1 MAKIKFTLKSITRE
15 IERAEKRLH
24 ALRKKVTKADL
35 KRIELNLR
43 SLKRSH
49 ELIAHVCRPLAT
61 YGQTFTTK
69 S

>member
-15 IERAEKRLH
+15 IQRAEKKLR
-24 ALRKKVTKADL
+24 ALRKKVTKGDL
-35 KRIELNLR
+35 KRIDLNLR
-43 SLKRSH
+43 SLQRSY
-49 ELIAHVCRPLAT
+49 ELIAHVCRPITT

>member
-1 MAKIKFTLKSITRE
+1 
-15 IERAEKRLH
+15 
-24 ALRKKVTKADL
+24 
-35 KRIELNLR
+35 LR